1 MHVLTRKRRG
11 FIKRFVYQHRMFAGN
26 IYEEV
31 AAVAAVVGDWLA
43 GWEDVDVDVAVG
55 KLFYCCRKLGKS

>member
-31 AAVAAVVGDWLA
+31 AAVAAVVGDWL
-43 GWEDVDVDVAVG
+43 GGRMWMWMW
-55 KLFYCCRKLGKS
+55 L